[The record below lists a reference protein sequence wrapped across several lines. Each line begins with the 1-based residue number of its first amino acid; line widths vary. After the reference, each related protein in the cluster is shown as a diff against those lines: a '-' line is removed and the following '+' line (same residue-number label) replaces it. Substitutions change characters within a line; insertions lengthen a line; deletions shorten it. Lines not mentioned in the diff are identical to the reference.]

1 MLHKPYTYF
10 RDACN
15 LCLMD
20 FSIIST
26 HSHDCT
32 KIIYII
38 QILAKYS
45 KALSMNH
52 IRSTQHIDEKKNKI
66 NYTIKL
72 NQKTFIA
79 ILIENQF
86 MLNILKTIIIIQ
98 ECKYK
103 TMKKSR
109 RRMLGEAG
117 SGPPQQSFS
126 IFFASCSL

>member
-1 MLHKPYTYF
+1 
-10 RDACN
+10 
-15 LCLMD
+15 MD

-66 NYTIKL
+66 KL
-72 NQKTFIA
+72 HHKTES
-79 ILIENQF
+79 EN
-86 MLNILKTIIIIQ
+86 LHCNPNRKLVHAKHH
-98 ECKYK
+98 KNHNNNN
-103 TMKKSR
+103 
-109 RRMLGEAG
+109 
-117 SGPPQQSFS
+117 
-126 IFFASCSL
+126 